1 MTGTAEFNLLN
12 AVWVVV
18 RYGRILVLAGLVSLV
33 LATAYAFWLPKVFT
47 ATSRIIVPQ
56 TSPSSILGS
65 SNELAQLTGRNLTG
79 PEGEL
84 YVAIARSR
92 SVADPVVERFDL
104 QQVYQVPYAEDAY
117 NVLNRHLEVNFDNQ
131 QSLLTLGITDKDPNR
146 SAALTNALVEE
157 LERRSIN
164 LTLGSAQR
172 ERAFLE
178 SHLIEVKHGLVAAEE
193 ALKKFQEGNQTFQL
207 DEQTRAIVEAIGN
220 LQGELAGKEIAAGV
234 LRTFQTE
241 RNPQLQA
248 LKAEISGIRRQ
259 IQALEN
265 SPVGNE
271 ISSRSSVTTGKIPE
285 LGLEFGRLLRDFKV
299 KETLY
304 ENLSKQYE
312 LKRVAEANTTSPL
325 QVLDRA
331 TPPQRKSGPK
341 RLFIMVLTTCSTLF
355 LTTVGI
361 FLWDAWQRVTAS
373 NQELWDQIKGRILWR
388 RKK

>member
-1 MTGTAEFNLLN
+1 
-12 AVWVVV
+12 
-18 RYGRILVLAGLVSLV
+18 
-33 LATAYAFWLPKVFT
+33 
-47 ATSRIIVPQ
+47 
-56 TSPSSILGS
+56 
-65 SNELAQLTGRNLTG
+65 
-79 PEGEL
+79 
-84 YVAIARSR
+84 VAIARSR

-331 TPPQRKSGPK
+331 IPPQRKSGPK

>member
-1 MTGTAEFNLLN
+1 
-12 AVWVVV
+12 
-18 RYGRILVLAGLVSLV
+18 
-33 LATAYAFWLPKVFT
+33 
-47 ATSRIIVPQ
+47 
-56 TSPSSILGS
+56 
-65 SNELAQLTGRNLTG
+65 
-79 PEGEL
+79 
-84 YVAIARSR
+84 
-92 SVADPVVERFDL
+92 
-104 QQVYQVPYAEDAY
+104 
-117 NVLNRHLEVNFDNQ
+117 
-131 QSLLTLGITDKDPNR
+131 
-146 SAALTNALVEE
+146 
-157 LERRSIN
+157 
-164 LTLGSAQR
+164 
-172 ERAFLE
+172 
-178 SHLIEVKHGLVAAEE
+178 
-193 ALKKFQEGNQTFQL
+193 
-207 DEQTRAIVEAIGN
+207 
-220 LQGELAGKEIAAGV
+220 
-234 LRTFQTE
+234 
-241 RNPQLQA
+241 
-248 LKAEISGIRRQ
+248 
-259 IQALEN
+259 LEN

-331 TPPQRKSGPK
+331 IPPQRKSGPK